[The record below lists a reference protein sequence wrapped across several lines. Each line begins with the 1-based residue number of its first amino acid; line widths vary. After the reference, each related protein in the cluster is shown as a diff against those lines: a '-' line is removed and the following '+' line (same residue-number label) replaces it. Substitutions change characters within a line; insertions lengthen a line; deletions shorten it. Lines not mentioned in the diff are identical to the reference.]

1 MARRRQ
7 PVYALAKAIVPP
19 VIRFWVRLDCQGLLH
34 VPKQGP
40 VIVAANHISYF
51 DPLCLGTFVNAAGR
65 EVRFL
70 TKSELFEKRILGWAL
85 REAGQIPVYRETR
98 DAAQALVAAVAAMRE
113 GAAVVI
119 YPEGT
124 TTRNPDFS
132 AMPAKSGVAR
142 LAALTG
148 APVVPVGIWGAQLLF
163 ARGTLG
169 PFRRGIRVVLRAGPP
184 LHLGLTPSSPVE
196 EVNAARDRVMEA
208 IGKLVDE
215 AKEGWSPPSW
225 YRPKR
230 PKRPPPQP

>member
-7 PVYALAKAIVPP
+7 PVYALAKAVVPP

-51 DPLCLGTFVNAAGR
+51 DPLCLGTFINAAGR
-65 EVRFL
+65 QVRFL
-70 TKSELFEKRILGWAL
+70 TKAELFDKRLLGWVL

-124 TTRNPDFS
+124 TTRNADFS
-132 AMPAKSGVAR
+132 PMPPKSGVAR

-163 ARGTLG
+163 ARGQIG

-184 LHLGLTPSSPVE
+184 LHLGLTPESHLE

-225 YRPKR
+225 YRPK
-230 PKRPPPQP
+230 PPPQRP